1 MKSLLNVDDAMKFC
15 LQENFYSKILSRDDN
30 NNEIRCLATNSLF
43 DKINAALGGP
53 NDGYSDVKIFSVFC
67 KLSV

>member
-1 MKSLLNVDDAMKFC
+1 MKFLLNVKDAMKVY
-15 LQENFYSKILSRDDN
+15 LQENSYSKILSRDDN
-30 NNEIRCLATNSLF
+30 NNEIRCLATNPLF

-53 NDGYSDVKIFSVFC
+53 SDGFSDMKIFNVFC